1 MAFFGAV
8 SPLAADSRGRFGE
21 HRKLAARSLWAEDQR
36 KLAEAGMGGSRDT
49 SVTGGRPVGTG
60 DWENN

>member
-1 MAFFGAV
+1 MALSGAV
-8 SPLAADSRGRFGE
+8 SPLGADSRGSLGE
-21 HRKLAARSLWAEDQR
+21 HRKLPARSLWAEDQR

-49 SVTGGRPVGTG
+49 SVTGGRPVRTG